1 MKKFRPATPRGI
13 SAEARAQCQACHS
26 GTGFSSV
33 EPVEPVTASTE
44 TLDFTQETV
53 DFFKENLDFT
63 RENLDFTQVQ
73 PEKKTAWH
81 SWAAAKTTRSC
92 PGNPSIWPLFSKK
105 NDMFRQQVP
114 TNSNK
119 DIGAR
124 VKTWCQTKR
133 GKFWLLPTQF
143 PMLAVML
150 NQHRK
155 SKNVFCFSW
164 DNSPY

>member
-73 PEKKTAWH
+73 PEKKNRLTFMG
-81 SWAAAKTTRSC
+81 C
-92 PGNPSIWPLFSKK
+92 
-105 NDMFRQQVP
+105 
-114 TNSNK
+114 
-119 DIGAR
+119 
-124 VKTWCQTKR
+124 
-133 GKFWLLPTQF
+133 
-143 PMLAVML
+143 
-150 NQHRK
+150 
-155 SKNVFCFSW
+155 SKNH
-164 DNSPY
+164 